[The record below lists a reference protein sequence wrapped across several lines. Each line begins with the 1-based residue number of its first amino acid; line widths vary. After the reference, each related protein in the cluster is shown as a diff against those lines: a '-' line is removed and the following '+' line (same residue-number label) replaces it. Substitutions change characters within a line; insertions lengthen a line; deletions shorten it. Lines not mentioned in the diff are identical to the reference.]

1 MKVLEI
7 KKMLEKTKLEGE
19 LGEEAEKILQGY
31 DESED
36 LGREDAE
43 KLAGLFEAGAE
54 VSDIKAQYYG
64 DVLWSLNSYV
74 KSLESALD
82 LAEEEVD
89 SLE

>member
-1 MKVLEI
+1 
-7 KKMLEKTKLEGE
+7 MLEKTKLEGE
-19 LGEEAEKILQGY
+19 LGEEAEK
-31 DESED
+31 
-36 LGREDAE
+36 
-43 KLAGLFEAGAE
+43 LFEAGAE